1 MNYGT
6 LAIMKKF
13 IPLMLHFHW
22 PRSPWS
28 TLFIKKI
35 LTNGCFKN
43 YTAIVIWRCAL
54 SNWSQRKMK
63 PLQNEAITKWQRFF
77 LSFSYSYLVRI
88 QTIFFSLVSFTH
100 IQAKNTVITV
110 FQSVLAV
117 FRLGQY
123 ADLGQYF
130 PVQNGKKVIILLI
143 FIYVTSKKRL
153 LSHLYCRGWQS

>member
-13 IPLMLHFHW
+13 IPLMLHFLW

-43 YTAIVIWRCAL
+43 YTAIVIWRAL
-54 SNWSQRKMK
+54 SNWSQRKWRHYK
-63 PLQNEAITKWQRFF
+63 VTTFF
-77 LSFSYSYLVRI
+77 L
-88 QTIFFSLVSFTH
+88 IFFLFVSR
-100 IQAKNTVITV
+100 KNSNN
-110 FQSVLAV
+110 FFLFGKFYPYPGKKHSNNCFFNLYWQYC
-117 FRLGQY
+117 RLGQY

-143 FIYVTSKKRL
+143 FIYVTSKKQL